1 MITKWASAERQR
13 LGSRAFCLEV
23 EAKAL
28 QKDSCDLDSLQQ
40 LHKDYEKDESIN
52 VRLDQEAIKIKPNE
66 FLRNSTASE
75 VSANFNT

>member
-13 LGSRAFCLEV
+13 LGSRAVCLEV